1 MFLRSLRRSWR
12 LLYVLLVPLLLLPIP
27 FSLEGKAGWCA
38 YILLWMAF
46 YWTAEAIPLP
56 VTSFMPVIL
65 FPLFGILSS
74 AKVST
79 FYLNEI
85 GILIVCSLTMAAA
98 VESSNLHRRIALKSL
113 LAIGTSN
120 LRLLLGFMLVT
131 MFLSMWIPN
140 TASTSI
146 MAPIVMAVVDQMHA
160 SSKLYKNHPEH
171 PDHEALNT
179 QDVADP
185 ALNAG
190 HLEKPKYP
198 EIDTDEDAGKVLM
211 RKTML
216 LSVAYAANIGGTGSL
231 IGTAPNLVLKGLFE
245 ELFPMSTE
253 LTFATWM
260 LYNVPTMILCVLLA
274 WIYLQWTARSALRDK
289 SADASEE
296 RIREEIFRRYK
307 ELGSFSFPETAVLS
321 LMITMIILWF
331 TLKPQIFTGW
341 VELFPYAKMIKPT
354 VPAMAITFLLFI
366 IPKNPR
372 SPSTS
377 PPLLT
382 WEEANEKAQW
392 GIAIL
397 IGGGMCLAEAS
408 KASGLSSILVENL
421 KSLEVLP
428 TALTALIL
436 CFAAS
441 MFTEITSNTAVSS
454 ILLPVVCEMAVAL
467 QVHPL
472 YLALPVTI
480 GCSFSFM
487 LPAATPP
494 NAIVFGL
501 AKLKILD
508 MAKPGFI
515 MNTICVLV
523 EVAMIHALGFP
534 IFGLTTYPSWAE
546 HPKSGSGAV
555 ANNTLVPPTD
565 SSH

>member
-1 MFLRSLRRSWR
+1 LKKTHMFLRSLRRSWR
-12 LLYVLLVPLLLLPIP
+12 LLYVILVPLLLLPIP
-27 FSLEGKAGWCA
+27 FSLGGKAGWCA

-79 FYLNEI
+79 FYLNVSIIRLET
-85 GILIVCSLTMAAA
+85 GKGTFRLLLLKTLPWFKC
-98 VESSNLHRRIALKSL
+98 ALSRCFTKDAL
-113 LAIGTSN
+113 YC
-120 LRLLLGFMLVT
+120 RLLLGFMLVT

-160 SSKLYKNHPEH
+160 SSKLYKNHPER
-171 PDHEALNT
+171 T
-179 QDVADP
+179 
-185 ALNAG
+185 
-190 HLEKPKYP
+190 
-198 EIDTDEDAGKVLM
+198 EDAGKVLM

-274 WIYLQWTARSALRDK
+274 WIYLQWTARSALLLCSNIPAPIIFRAELLR
-289 SADASEE
+289 SLSLA
-296 RIREEIFRRYK
+296 EIFSPYP
-307 ELGSFSFPETAVLS
+307 FSFPETAVLS

-534 IFGLTTYPSWAE
+534 IFGLTTYPSWAD

-555 ANNTLVPPTD
+555 ANN
-565 SSH
+565 

>member
-1 MFLRSLRRSWR
+1 
-12 LLYVLLVPLLLLPIP
+12 
-27 FSLEGKAGWCA
+27 
-38 YILLWMAF
+38 
-46 YWTAEAIPLP
+46 
-56 VTSFMPVIL
+56 
-65 FPLFGILSS
+65 
-74 AKVST
+74 
-79 FYLNEI
+79 
-85 GILIVCSLTMAAA
+85 
-98 VESSNLHRRIALKSL
+98 
-113 LAIGTSN
+113 
-120 LRLLLGFMLVT
+120 
-131 MFLSMWIPN
+131 
-140 TASTSI
+140 
-146 MAPIVMAVVDQMHA
+146 
-160 SSKLYKNHPEH
+160 
-171 PDHEALNT
+171 
-179 QDVADP
+179 
-185 ALNAG
+185 
-190 HLEKPKYP
+190 
-198 EIDTDEDAGKVLM
+198 
-211 RKTML
+211 
-216 LSVAYAANIGGTGSL
+216 
-231 IGTAPNLVLKGLFE
+231 
-245 ELFPMSTE
+245 
-253 LTFATWM
+253 
-260 LYNVPTMILCVLLA
+260 
-274 WIYLQWTARSALRDK
+274 
-289 SADASEE
+289 
-296 RIREEIFRRYK
+296 
-307 ELGSFSFPETAVLS
+307 
-321 LMITMIILWF
+321 MITMIILWF

-408 KASGLSSILVENL
+408 KESGLSSILVENL

-534 IFGLTTYPSWAE
+534 IFGLTTYPSWAD

-555 ANNTLVPPTD
+555 ANTTLVPRLD